1 MAVTLELITKMMTL
15 AANPTTPREE
25 AASAAI
31 AACRHL
37 MARPTEE
44 LQQFAA
50 ETGNIEGPA
59 AWELQDQD
67 PHGVHPEDA
76 VLERYTRHELQVE
89 VQLRRG
95 VMPPQLETAIR
106 SWSTIL
112 GSFTSHDV
120 TVSQSKLS
128 PTRATVRM
136 SRRGSGK
143 IHPIDAQG
151 FVKDLQVVLVDDPD
165 IGYVHSFV
173 YREAGTK
180 L

>member
-15 AANPTTPREE
+15 AANPTTPHNE
-25 AASAAI
+25 AAAAAI

-44 LQQFAA
+44 LQQFAVQ
-50 ETGNIEGPA
+50 TGNIEGPA
-59 AWELQDQD
+59 AWELQPD
-67 PHGVHPEDA
+67 PLAPHPEDA
-76 VLERYTRHELQVE
+76 QLERYTRHELQVE

-95 VMPPQLETAIR
+95 VLPPQLETAIT
-106 SWSTIL
+106 SWTTVL
-112 GSFTSHDV
+112 ASFTSHEI

>member
-31 AACRHL
+31 AACRFL

-44 LQQFAA
+44 LQAFAA
-50 ETGNIEGPA
+50 GTGNIEGPA
-59 AWELQDQD
+59 AWELQPD
-67 PHGVHPEDA
+67 PLAPHPEDA
-76 VLERYTRHELQVE
+76 ALERYTRHELQVE

-95 VMPPQLETAIR
+95 VMPEMLETAIR
-106 SWSTIL
+106 SWTTVL
-112 GSFTSHDV
+112 ASFSSHE
-120 TVSQSKLS
+120 VSVSPSKLS
-128 PTRATVRM
+128 ATRATVRM

-165 IGYVHSFV
+165 VGYVHSFV